1 MTDGREPAPSTR
13 QRWQLNRRAFDLLLA
28 ALDADREAA
37 SGKYETLRGKL
48 INLFAWE
55 RCETP
60 DELADE
66 ALDRLAR
73 KLAEGIALQ
82 SADQYAFGIAR
93 RMLLEQHRAN
103 HIKRTALRALR
114 YFRGPGTRD
123 AELLRSAE
131 RCLDELPE
139 ESRNLIERYYAED
152 RDAIASGLDISLNA
166 LRNRVLR
173 IREKILA
180 CITKG
185 AR

>member
-1 MTDGREPAPSTR
+1 MTEGREAAPSTR

-28 ALDADREAA
+28 ALDVDREAA
-37 SGKYETLRGKL
+37 SGKYEALRGKL

-82 SADQYAFGIAR
+82 NPDQYAFGIAR

-103 HIKRTALRALR
+103 YIKRTALRALR
-114 YFRGPGTRD
+114 YFGGPGTRD

-131 RCLDELPE
+131 RCLAELPE
-139 ESRNLIERYYAED
+139 ESRDLIERYYAED
-152 RDAIASGLDISLNA
+152 RDVIASELDISLNA

-173 IREKILA
+173 IREKILG